1 MYFLFLENPIKGIV
15 ETIVSRAMHISTAE
29 LSMRLFPCIVVFV
42 ISTVL
47 TIIAVKC
54 VLHIRRV
61 FVEKDAKA

>member
-1 MYFLFLENPIKGIV
+1 
-15 ETIVSRAMHISTAE
+15 MHISTAE